1 VLQESVA
8 YWNCCGLPTVPAFY
22 DRLLPYAPFG
32 TALIALGAL
41 VTAIVAISTQTRV
54 ARRRAAIDFFLK
66 TDLDQNML
74 DAHRD
79 FEAVVKKLKVH
90 LTAGGTVEA
99 FEAADE
105 VVYRHIWKYLN
116 VHELVAVGIKNKV
129 FDSDVCY
136 NFWSDVLVRHAQ
148 ETKGVI
154 DHEIKS
160 ENSPAAFLELRE
172 LSVRWNKRTQKWRDK
187 QAKNSRPSSPA
198 VTTAAVPRSG
208 TPG

>member
-1 VLQESVA
+1 M
-8 YWNCCGLPTVPAFY
+8 PALY

-41 VTAIVAISTQTRV
+41 ITAIAAIRTQTRV

-79 FEAVVKKLKVH
+79 FEAAVKKLKAH
-90 LTAGGTVEA
+90 LAAGRTVAA

-105 VVYRHIWKYLN
+105 VVYSHIWKYLN

-129 FDSDVCY
+129 FDGDVCY

-148 ETKGVI
+148 ETQRVI
-154 DHEIKS
+154 DHEIAS
-160 ENSPAAFLELRE
+160 EENSPAAFLELRK
-172 LSVRWNKRTQKWRDK
+172 LSVRWNKRAQKWRDK
-187 QAKNSRPSSPA
+187 QAKTSPA
-198 VTTAAVPRSG
+198 TTAAAPSAESPDESVKG
-208 TPG
+208 AD